1 MEQNDVQVNFEDVQ
15 FFNNQADIRNGG
27 KSQVSSFVSK
37 DMGRISG
44 PDNEMG
50 DFMQNG
56 NSFQNNGS
64 FQVGDTSF
72 NVDEASFQV
81 GEASFAAEGNENENQ
96 ETDFGEGLNTSQN
109 LNTSYKN
116 YTDEDLIGQ
125 ESHEQALIPNK
136 SPQKRDADD
145 TLPDERIN
153 IYESDEEDKPAP
165 NFAKASAED
174 KGDIEMQK
182 LPAKAE
188 PETTREMGFYELEEK
203 YLHFKR
209 AATQYEKL
217 YGEYLEKFIL
227 CERDKQ
233 LLIHKQRR
241 VNYLVSK
248 TAGCQAQWDAMTI
261 EQRKVALI
269 SGGITMFILFL
280 YIVV

>member
-1 MEQNDVQVNFEDVQ
+1 M
-15 FFNNQADIRNGG
+15 
-27 KSQVSSFVSK
+27 
-37 DMGRISG
+37 
-44 PDNEMG
+44 
-50 DFMQNG
+50 
-56 NSFQNNGS
+56 
-64 FQVGDTSF
+64 
-72 NVDEASFQV
+72 
-81 GEASFAAEGNENENQ
+81 
-96 ETDFGEGLNTSQN
+96 
-109 LNTSYKN
+109 NTSYKN

-125 ESHEQALIPNK
+125 ESHEQALIPNR
-136 SPQKRDADD
+136 SPQKLDVDD

-165 NFAKASAED
+165 NSTKASAED

-182 LPAKAE
+182 LPAKME

-233 LLIHKQRR
+233 VLIHKQRR
-241 VNYLVSK
+241 VNYLVGK

-269 SGGITMFILFL
+269 SGGVTMFILFL
-280 YIVV
+280 YIVVWKE